1 MASATSPTT
10 GCACYCTAASRG
22 RLTGPQDC
30 EAAPHAWW
38 RRACKG
44 GVPALEHGD
53 EDDVPVFGAEV
64 STIPW
69 RIPKWPDRAMSAEE
83 VCWCGLGSPTVPQD
97 YSSAGA
103 KRIEHCLGVA
113 LGDTAG
119 HGASSG

>member
-1 MASATSPTT
+1 MSGSFVA
-10 GCACYCTAASRG
+10 GIIEG
-22 RLTGPQDC
+22 
-30 EAAPHAWW
+30 EAVAH
-38 RRACKG
+38 RVEDGFGLLACKG

-69 RIPKWPDRAMSAEE
+69 RIPKWPDRAMSSEE
-83 VCWCGLGSPTVPQD
+83 VCWCGLGGLTVPQD